1 VALQTTSG
9 QEGLTHSDSKDQN
22 YPKFLAKKETM
33 HSFTPVKLSSFT
45 LKKAAEIQER
55 IEHLQAELD
64 GLLQTGE
71 ETSPAPVAAAAATPT
86 VSRGRGRKGA
96 AVASGGRG
104 RGRRSTSPTG
114 PLAPAVVKVLKSR
127 SSPMSVSEIL
137 DGLLSNG
144 YKFASPEPK
153 KNLFARI
160 YRLKGV
166 TQVGPGKFAAE

>member
-1 VALQTTSG
+1 V
-9 QEGLTHSDSKDQN
+9 
-22 YPKFLAKKETM
+22 
-33 HSFTPVKLSSFT
+33 HSFAPVKLSSST
-45 LKKAAEIQER
+45 LRKAAEIQER
-55 IEHLQAELD
+55 IEQLQTELG
-64 GLLQTGE
+64 GLLQSEGGE
-71 ETSPAPVAAAAATPT
+71 QNS
-86 VSRGRGRKGA
+86 A
-96 AVASGGRG
+96 AVSQASTAVVTQERGKKVALVRG

-114 PLAPAVVKVLKSR
+114 PLAPAVVQVLKSK

-166 TQVGPGKFAAE
+166 KQVGPGKFTAE

>member
-1 VALQTTSG
+1 V
-9 QEGLTHSDSKDQN
+9 
-22 YPKFLAKKETM
+22 
-33 HSFTPVKLSSFT
+33 HSFAPVKLSSST
-45 LKKAAEIQER
+45 LRKAAEIQER
-55 IEHLQAELD
+55 IEQLQTELG
-64 GLLQTGE
+64 GLLQSEGGE
-71 ETSPAPVAAAAATPT
+71 QNSAAVSQASTAVVTQERGKKVAPV
-86 VSRGRGRKGA
+86 G
-96 AVASGGRG
+96 G

-114 PLAPAVVKVLKSR
+114 PLAPAVVQVLNSK

-166 TQVGPGKFAAE
+166 KQVGPGKFTAE

>member
-1 VALQTTSG
+1 
-9 QEGLTHSDSKDQN
+9 
-22 YPKFLAKKETM
+22 
-33 HSFTPVKLSSFT
+33 VKLSSST
-45 LKKAAEIQER
+45 LRKAAEIQER
-55 IEHLQAELD
+55 IEQLQTELD
-64 GLLQTGE
+64 VLLQSDSERNSTPV
-71 ETSPAPVAAAAATPT
+71 SHVPPPVAT
-86 VSRGRGRKGA
+86 RGRGRRA
-96 AVASGGRG
+96 PVVATVGG

-114 PLAPAVVKVLKSR
+114 PLAPAVVQVLKSK

-166 TQVGPGKFAAE
+166 KQVGPGKFAAE

>member
-1 VALQTTSG
+1 
-9 QEGLTHSDSKDQN
+9 
-22 YPKFLAKKETM
+22 M
-33 HSFTPVKLSSFT
+33 KLSSST
-45 LKKAAEIQER
+45 LRKAAEIQER

-71 ETSPAPVAAAAATPT
+71 ETNSAPVVAATTTPT
-86 VSRGRGRKGA
+86 VSRGRGRKA
-96 AVASGGRG
+96 AVVAPAGRG

-114 PLAPAVVKVLKSR
+114 PLAPAVVEVLKSR
-127 SSPMSVSEIL
+127 NSPMSVSEIL

-166 TQVGPGKFAAE
+166 KQVGPGKFAAE